1 MKNELLVF
9 LLLTLF
15 AALIVWGILQ
25 IFQRRVAKQNQ
36 ILDRMGHLEG
46 YLKEVRD
53 KRYTLTDQDISAIL
67 EELSQITDRDIW

>member
-46 YLKEVRD
+46 YLKEVRE

>member
-15 AALIVWGILQ
+15 AALLVWGILQ
-25 IFQRRVAKQNQ
+25 IFQRKIAKQNQ
-36 ILDRMGHLEG
+36 ILDRVEHLEG
-46 YLKEVRD
+46 YLRGIKE

-67 EELSQITDRDIW
+67 EELSQITDRDVW